1 MVHIVAIWLLVAA
14 FTGAGTFNAIGTPAT
29 RESFARW
36 GYPRWWARLT
46 GAAEIVIACLIAL
59 PATRHGGLALGA
71 VVIAAAMATVLRA
84 REFSHMAPLGAF
96 AVLLLAPIWT

>member
-14 FTGAGTFNAIGTPAT
+14 FVGAGTFNAIGTSAT
-29 RESFARW
+29 QQSFARW

-46 GAAEIVIACLIAL
+46 GAAEIVIAGLIAL
-59 PATRHGGLALGA
+59 PATRYGGLALGA
-71 VVIAAAMATVLRA
+71 AIIAVAMVTVIRA
-84 REFSHMAPLGAF
+84 RELSHMAPLGVF